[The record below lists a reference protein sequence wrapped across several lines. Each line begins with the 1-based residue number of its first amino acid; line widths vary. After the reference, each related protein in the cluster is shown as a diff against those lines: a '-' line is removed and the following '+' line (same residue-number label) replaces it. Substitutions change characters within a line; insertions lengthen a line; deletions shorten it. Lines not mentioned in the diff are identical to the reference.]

1 MTEQPGG
8 FLKQGHYTYPGI
20 PKKVNYMK
28 MKIGGIIIILGLL
41 LSTLSV
47 CMGQSIQERI
57 EAQQE
62 LIQLY
67 SNHFSELCGSL
78 FLVLLFVFIL
88 VFSLSRK
95 EKGARQQRPLIYG
108 ILSILILLALVNLWG
123 TLNWAWDLPSQYFG
137 QFYWTNMK
145 LAAVGGIIL
154 SFIAFV
160 PLFSRESVVYTI
172 YISLTKKRTSYL
184 PQPAPLQFFIPWT
197 LLKLLFGM
205 WLYSNMLVGL
215 WVLGGNGITLF
226 SRDVTPL
233 FAQLL
238 VIGPSVAGA
247 LGMRMFIYCIHHL
260 TGIVQYLAESYKRIL
275 TNDEYETIWGKA
287 MKIFGVI
294 LIFWSASSLF
304 GISGQYEHL
313 VGPYRHD
320 LFSYMVRFGAG
331 ISCMLMGG
339 FLIGDTKRQKMYH
352 IISALAFT
360 VIATVLAGYY
370 SPDMR
375 VLLGFFIGLAAFP
388 LFYRIFWKEL
398 LPRARTFTFP
408 KLNEPTK
415 LTGAST
421 AAVIVAIVL
430 ILIIGSMG
438 SNLWLKPQHRK
449 DPLSINAD
457 LISLELELNALS
469 AGLDFDESYW
479 EFPPQTGIDSLE
491 DIEALITENAETFSI
506 VRLWDSPHTEIRFK
520 PSVGL
525 RWMEMGDTDIVR
537 FTVDNSLRQFW
548 VSPKNL
554 NLEEIIEGSENAW
567 YNQHKVYTHSV
578 GYIVA
583 DAQTGKFETMPW
595 TDKNIYFGEGVYR
608 DFIYDFQGHELQGEY
623 QGPTVKPRIPLRNVF
638 TQELTFYRG
647 DVVAYMNIFERASE
661 LFPWLYMD
669 PDPYICVSDEGEVW
683 YSMDLGVY
691 ITPSKV
697 PLVKAPYVRPL
708 LKVLINT
715 ETGEYEVYYYESD
728 DRIILPLLLEAY
740 PDIHPLSEAPSW
752 YQEQLRYPE
761 VFMETQVRAMNVYHV
776 HSSLYE
782 KPNVSVYVHEEDFFE
797 IPSEEDLRHVLQTFF
812 GETEFVSMI
821 TVEFSG
827 KKVPNIAA
835 IWVVENDPPNY
846 GKVHLIRMPSQAYE
860 ELRVIGTSVVPNS
873 LTADEEVSYWNRT
886 HEGAD
891 FGNILLYKIED
902 RVYYFVPFYTGRE
915 KTVTLQKV
923 ACVMGITGSETES
936 RKVGFGDDAVTAFR
950 NVQLEILASKV
961 SGRDIGTYS
970 EAMEVL
976 AGETVQGENLAD
988 ILSQMNWLVEQRKA
1002 ALAEGDEVGA
1012 AEFLK
1017 EFFELFKKLQELV
1030 EQAP

>member
-1 MTEQPGG
+1 
-8 FLKQGHYTYPGI
+8 
-20 PKKVNYMK
+20 MK
-28 MKIGGIIIILGLL
+28 TRIYGIIILAGLF
-41 LSTLSV
+41 LSIVSV
-47 CMGQSIQERI
+47 CTGQSLQERI

-67 SNHFSELCGSL
+67 SNHFSALCGSL

-88 VFSLSRK
+88 IFYWLRRK
-95 EKGARQQRPLIYG
+95 EGPAQQRPFIYG
-108 ILSILILLALVNLWG
+108 IFIILIMLTLVNLWG

-145 LAAVGGIIL
+145 IAAVGGIIL
-154 SFIAFV
+154 SLIAFL
-160 PLFSRESVVYTI
+160 PLFSRESVIYTI
-172 YISLTKKRTSYL
+172 YISSTKKRASYL
-184 PQPAPLQFFIPWT
+184 PQPASLQFFIPWT

-205 WLYSNMLVGL
+205 WVYSNMLVGL
-215 WVLGGNGITLF
+215 WVLGGNGVTLF
-226 SRDVTPL
+226 SRDATPL
-233 FAQLL
+233 FGQLL

-247 LGMRMFIYCIHHL
+247 LAMRMFIYCIHHL
-260 TGIVQYLAESYKRIL
+260 AGIVQYLAESYRRIL

-304 GISGQYEHL
+304 GVTGQYEHL

-320 LFSYMVRFGAG
+320 LFSYMIRFGAG
-331 ISCMLMGG
+331 ISCTLVGG
-339 FLIGDTKRQKMYH
+339 FFIGDTRRQKTYH
-352 IISALAFT
+352 MASALAFT
-360 VIATVLAGYY
+360 GIATALAIYY
-370 SPDMR
+370 SPDVR
-375 VLLGFFIGLAAFP
+375 VLLGFFMGLVAFP
-388 LFYRIFWKEL
+388 LLYRIFWKEL
-398 LPRARTFTFP
+398 LPKARALTLP
-408 KLNEPTK
+408 KINEPVR

-421 AAVIVAIVL
+421 AAVVVALML
-430 ILIIGSMG
+430 ILIVGSVG
-438 SNLWLKPQHRK
+438 SSLWLKPQHRK
-449 DPLSINAD
+449 DPLTINAD

-469 AGLDFDESYW
+469 AGLDFDELHW
-479 EFPPQTGIDSLE
+479 EFPPQTETDSLE
-491 DIEALITENAETFSI
+491 DIETLIRENEGTFSI
-506 VRLWDSPHTEIRFK
+506 VRLWDSSHTQIRFK

-578 GYIVA
+578 GYIIA
-583 DAQTGKFETMPW
+583 DAHTGKFETMPW

-608 DFIYDFQGHELQGEY
+608 DFIYDFQGHELQGAYE
-623 QGPTVKPRIPLRNVF
+623 GPTVRPRIPLRNVF
-638 TQELTFYRG
+638 TQELTFYTG
-647 DVVAYMNIFERASE
+647 EVVAYTNIFERASE
-661 LFPWLYMD
+661 LFPWLYID

-683 YSMDLGVY
+683 YSMDLGAY

-697 PLVKAPYVRPL
+697 PLVKAPYVRSL
-708 LKVLINT
+708 LKLLINT
-715 ETGEYEVYYYESD
+715 ETGEYQVYYYESN
-728 DRIILPLLLEAY
+728 DRILLPLLLKVY
-740 PDIHPLSEAPSW
+740 PEILPLAEAPSW
-752 YQEQLRYPE
+752 YQRQLRYPE

-776 HSSLYE
+776 YGSSYE
-782 KPNVSVYVHEEDFFE
+782 KSNVSVYVHEEDFFE
-797 IPSEEDLRHVLQTFF
+797 IPSEEDLRHLLQTFF
-812 GETEFVSMI
+812 GYEEFVSMV

-835 IWVVENDPPNY
+835 IWVVENDVPNY

-860 ELRVIGTSVVPNS
+860 DLRVIGTSVVPNS

-891 FGNILLYKIED
+891 FGNILLYKVDD
-902 RVYYFVPFYTGRE
+902 RVYYFVPFYTGSE

-961 SGRDIGTYS
+961 SGQDVGTYS
-970 EAMEVL
+970 EAMEIL
-976 AGETVQGENLAD
+976 AGETVQGESMAD
-988 ILSQMNWLVEQRKA
+988 ILSQMDWLLEQREA

-1012 AEFLK
+1012 AEFLE
-1017 EFFELFKKLQELV
+1017 EFFELFKKLLGIA
-1030 EQAP
+1030 EQTP